1 MQQILFMSFDRR
13 LAVFLLDENAKDGG
27 DTIKLTTKLGTR
39 SYTVYSVR
47 KVSVNDVSVLDSTGE
62 NIVTL
67 VTCVMNQPDYR
78 WCVQARQK

>member
-1 MQQILFMSFDRR
+1 MAFVGHNRGMNNNFGKIHTL
-13 LAVFLLDENAKDGG
+13 ENG

-39 SYTVYSVR
+39 SNSVYSVR
-47 KVSVNDVSVLDSTGE
+47 KVSVNDMSVLDSTGE

-78 WCVQARQK
+78 WCVQAREK